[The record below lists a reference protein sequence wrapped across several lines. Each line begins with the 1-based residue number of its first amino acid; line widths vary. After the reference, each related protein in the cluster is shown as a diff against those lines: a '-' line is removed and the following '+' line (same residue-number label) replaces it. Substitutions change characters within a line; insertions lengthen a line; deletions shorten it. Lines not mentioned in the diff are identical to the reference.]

1 MPGRRRG
8 ISAHGRRAPA
18 PRWAAAV
25 LAVALGVSVQGCSGV
40 PADGAAADL
49 APDAP
54 ATAAPA
60 DEEARAGVPGA
71 GQDAGGTADDTA
83 DDPAEDP
90 VGGAD
95 GATAA
100 EDAGG
105 SEVGELVPGF
115 PVDLLPLPD
124 DAVILVTS
132 AVPVGEAT
140 DVQEVSL
147 NLRTELSVDDVVRLY
162 RDALVSAGFTE
173 AEPAGLPTELAAEA
187 TFTRSGGDELVSV
200 GVLEVDGGRTVT
212 IGGRVRAG
220 R

>member
-1 MPGRRRG
+1 M
-8 ISAHGRRAPA
+8 
-18 PRWAAAV
+18 AAAV
-25 LAVALGVSVQGCSGV
+25 TAAALGVSLMGCTGA

-49 APDAP
+49 APGVA
-54 ATAAPA
+54 ATAAPS
-60 DEEARAGVPGA
+60 DEEAPADGLGA
-71 GQDAGGTADDTA
+71 AQETDDTA
-83 DDPAEDP
+83 DDTGDDTGDDPAAGNE
-90 VGGAD
+90 

-105 SEVGELVPGF
+105 SEVGELVPDF

-147 NLRTELSVDDVVRLY
+147 NLRTGLSVDDVVQLY